1 MPGRN
6 EGIIASGGE
15 INVGG
20 SIVVGRGARAHT
32 VVNQPTF
39 AAGDIPDPEVARRVT
54 ALEAAI
60 HAHAAQLADKDDA
73 IERLTALVQELHRPQ
88 PRGSRVAEILRGLR
102 ESAGSVASVIT
113 SVASVEHVLAL
124 LL

>member
-20 SIVVGRGARAHT
+20 AIVVGRGARAHT

-39 AAGDIPDPEVARRVT
+39 AAGDIPDPEVAQRVA

-88 PRGSRVAEILRGLR
+88 PRGSRDLRRWEFLHR
-102 ESAGSVASVIT
+102 RAR
-113 SVASVEHVLAL
+113 
-124 LL
+124 